1 MEDWSWSA
9 VGFRS
14 VKTKLKTESLTLQAT
29 AVVSGEMRVA

>member
-14 VKTKLKTESLTLQAT
+14 VKKKTGDRKPNFAAFCSNEW
-29 AVVSGEMRVA
+29 

>member
-14 VKTKLKTESLTLQAT
+14 VKKKLETESPTLQPS
-29 AVVSGEMRVA
+29 AVMSGEMRVA